1 MSAICTVPVEPRYPI
16 SVKPQNGA
24 TSRQRWLL
32 PLLPHA
38 HLRLSSYDAGVETT
52 AATVLER
59 MPDSP
64 NTPVHKTSVTWLI
77 TTAIP
82 ETIEYRMNLC
92 TERSPR
98 VGKRMRSMAGKDRAR
113 LAKRVRTMRSYM
125 ATRSRSE
132 AGGPA
137 WRSPIQCTWALPTW
151 HSQRGRPQSDGISGK
166 ADSPVPL
173 ASTCHGQSPTY

>member
-1 MSAICTVPVEPRYPI
+1 M
-16 SVKPQNGA
+16 SVKPQKGA
-24 TSRQRWLL
+24 TSRQMWLL

-38 HLRLSSYDAGVETT
+38 HFRLSSYDAGVETT

-64 NTPVHKTSVTWLI
+64 KTPVHKTSVTWLI

-92 TERSPR
+92 TELLPR
-98 VGKRMRSMAGKDRAR
+98 VGKRMRSIAGKDRTR
-113 LAKRVRTMRSYM
+113 LAKRVRTMRSYR

-132 AGGPA
+132 AAGSCLELTYPFYLGTLILVSTELTKI
-137 WRSPIQCTWALPTW
+137 WL
-151 HSQRGRPQSDGISGK
+151 K
-166 ADSPVPL
+166 ARAMFL
-173 ASTCHGQSPTY
+173 